1 MQRLTKFFLQGYT
14 SKKYYWEFV
23 QMFRKFL
30 IIVIMGIFR
39 NEQQAIILLL
49 VFIMV
54 LFLLLQ
60 IYHKP
65 YETGLCN
72 YLETISLFS
81 CFITY
86 FSLLY
91 FSRVGNQD
99 SQYVFIAAI
108 LLINIYFLIFWGKA
122 YWKFLKDDIFST
134 FTNVK
139 NTLIRKKQIIIL
151 PSFNKSKKTRT
162 SKSLKF

>member
-1 MQRLTKFFLQGYT
+1 
-14 SKKYYWEFV
+14 
-23 QMFRKFL
+23 
-30 IIVIMGIFR
+30 MGIFR

-49 VFIMV
+49 VFLMV

-91 FSRVGNQD
+91 FSRVGNED

-108 LLINIYFLIFWGKA
+108 LLINICFLIFWGKA
-122 YWKFLKDDIFST
+122 YWRFFKNDIYST

-139 NTLIRKKQIIIL
+139 NSLIKQKQKIIF
-151 PSFNKSKKTRT
+151 PSLNKQKLAK
-162 SKSLKF
+162 